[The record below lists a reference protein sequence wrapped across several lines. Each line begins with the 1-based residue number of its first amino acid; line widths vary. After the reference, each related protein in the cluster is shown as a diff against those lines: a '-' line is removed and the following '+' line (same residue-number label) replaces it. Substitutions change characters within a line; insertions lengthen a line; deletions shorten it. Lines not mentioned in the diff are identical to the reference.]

1 MEQQSNILGGRK
13 EGVEVET
20 GGIPAKERRKKIE
33 GSGNKFLRDSG
44 NKFLRDSGN
53 KFLRDSGNK
62 FLRDSGN
69 KFLRDSAIGNTFPR
83 NAAFVRDAEIT
94 ELFQFLGRFK
104 NRYSQLKWVHLSGN
118 DAGVW
123 DISVPCPRLVPPGLT
138 AHGMYLEIKTNN
150 SKLSIAQEYFG
161 ITMKRAGYVCVV
173 VTSWHE
179 AARAILTYL
188 GDCPAALKCLDQT
201 EQKERIT
208 GNE

>member
-1 MEQQSNILGGRK
+1 MEQQSNILGGQK
-13 EGVEVET
+13 NPVETKT

-33 GSGNKFLRDSG
+33 
-44 NKFLRDSGN
+44 
-53 KFLRDSGNK
+53 
-62 FLRDSGN
+62 
-69 KFLRDSAIGNTFPR
+69 
-83 NAAFVRDAEIT
+83 DAEII
-94 ELFQFLGRFK
+94 ELFQFLGKFK
-104 NRYSQLKWVHLSGN
+104 NRYHQLKWVHPSGN

-150 SKLSIAQEYFG
+150 SKLSDNRGSVPDNRGVSGNSFPGPRGSVPDDCRLSIAQEYFG

-173 VTSWHE
+173 VASWHE

-201 EQKERIT
+201 EQKKRVTED
-208 GNE
+208 E